1 MRLGSFGQVK
11 KYAGILLSCFFI
23 GFAAGQI
30 LGPNILKPSTPIY
43 YQKSLVG
50 KVFIDSLPDPDGS
63 CPSSPGDNYYLD
75 TAIVTDGEILGYPL
89 GHLDFSFESDP
100 QPFDGLCSYGVD
112 FPISISPTERYE
124 LMFSESYDAGSAAIP
139 IFVAEPGPNPFLLGA
154 DKSVSPAWLRW
165 LLTTI
170 SCPDNQPICL
180 RIDEN

>member
-1 MRLGSFGQVK
+1 VRLGSFGQVK

-30 LGPNILKPSTPIY
+30 IGPNILKPSTPIY

-63 CPSSPGDNYYLD
+63 CPSYPGDNYYLD
-75 TAIVTDGEILGYPL
+75 NAIVTDGEILGYPFA
-89 GHLDFSFESDP
+89 FSFESDP
-100 QPFDGLCSYGVD
+100 QPFEGLCDYRVD
-112 FPISISPTERYE
+112 FPISISRTGRYE
-124 LMFSESYDAGSAAIP
+124 LMFSESYDSRYAALP
-139 IFVAEPGPNPFLLGA
+139 VFVAEPVPNPFLFGS
-154 DKSVSPAWLRW
+154 DESVSPAWLRW
-165 LLTTI
+165 FLTTI